1 MSMEIHNLMEDEVVN
16 LIHSICNEEEQARE
30 FGYCTSPECRVDAVC
45 YVLNRTQPRYVSSAR
60 GMSHIASEQERNTQA
75 HIDLVALAHEALR
88 RISSFRR
95 SYYTESEE
103 ERSADTDIPANTVL
117 PIITGRLLD
126 AETFR
131 PVSNVTVTL
140 LYQGAVIPMVDRR
153 WDNPYEVASNTSGQY
168 SFWPRTPQNNGDQ
181 NNGDQNEYEFSIAVD
196 DSRFEQFRH
205 YFRVPV
211 LAQRLSSAEAGL
223 TRHLEHCLP
232 DMYLVPNK
240 PDENEER
247 G

>member
-1 MSMEIHNLMEDEVVN
+1 MSMEIHNLMEDVVVN
-16 LIHSICNEEEQARE
+16 LIHSICDEEETAKE

-60 GMSHIASEQERNTQA
+60 GMSHTAYEQERDTQA

-95 SYYTESEE
+95 SYYTDSESYQ
-103 ERSADTDIPANTVL
+103 SVDAPDDTDTAL

-126 AETFR
+126 ADTFR
-131 PVSNVTVTL
+131 PVTDVSVAL
-140 LYQGAVIPMVDRR
+140 LYEGTVIPMIDRR
-153 WDNPYEVASNTSGQY
+153 WDNPYEVTGNASGRY
-168 SFWPRTPQNNGDQ
+168 SFWPKTPSKEKGTS
-181 NNGDQNEYEFSIAVD
+181 EFEFSIAVD
-196 DSRFEQFRH
+196 DSRFEPFRH

-211 LAQRLSSAEAGL
+211 IDERPSRSAAGL
-223 TRHLEHCLP
+223 IRHFEHVIP
-232 DMYLVPNK
+232 DLYLVPDK
-240 PDENEER
+240 PDENDER